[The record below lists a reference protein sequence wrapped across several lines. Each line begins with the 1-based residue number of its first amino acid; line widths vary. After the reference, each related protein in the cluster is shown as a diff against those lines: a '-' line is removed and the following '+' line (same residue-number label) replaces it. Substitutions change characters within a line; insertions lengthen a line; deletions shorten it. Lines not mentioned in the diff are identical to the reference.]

1 MKQFFRN
8 NGLLILIAAVLLA
21 AVLGL
26 GSFILGLDPLT
37 NAMEIISTPFRSLS
51 AAVTNW
57 TQERYDRAFRYD
69 ELLAENERLRR
80 QLAELLEQE
89 QEYQDA
95 IRANERLEELLGL
108 AEARPEL
115 TYQDAAVTRR
125 SSSNW
130 DSDLTIDQGT
140 AGGVELHDCVI
151 DEYGNLIGV
160 VTEVGLNWSLVSTIL
175 DPDVELGGRIAR
187 TDDNAIL
194 EGDFSLMLDGLL
206 KLSYLPLDTQL
217 VSGDQVVTSGLGGV
231 YPAGLAVGTIR
242 VLHTEADGVSRYA
255 EIEPAADIEHIR
267 YVYVITDYGG
277 E

>member
-151 DEYGNLIGV
+151 DEYGNLVGV

-231 YPAGLAVGTIR
+231 YPAGLSVGTIR
-242 VLHTEADGVSRYA
+242 VLHTEADGVSRCA

>member
-37 NAMEIISTPFRSLS
+37 NAMEIISTPFRNLS

-80 QLAELLEQE
+80 QLAELLEHE

-108 AEARPEL
+108 AEERPEL
-115 TYQDAAVTRR
+115 TYRDAAVTRR
-125 SSSNW
+125 ASSNW

-151 DEYGNLIGV
+151 DEYGNLVGV

-231 YPAGLAVGTIR
+231 YPAGLSVGTIR
-242 VLHTEADGVSRYA
+242 VLHTEADGVSRCA